1 MADYKI
7 VGPLPV
13 ADREPGSTLTDEDL
27 ELFNVEWLIELGHI
41 APVKAGKADTA
52 PTNKED

>member
-13 ADREPGSTLTDEDL
+13 ADREPGSILTDEDL
-27 ELFNVEWLIELGHI
+27 ALFNVDWLVELGHI